1 MELGFVGKV
10 VVVTG
15 AGAGIGAETARKF
28 SEEGAKVIVADVDSG
43 RGEKVVKEIREKN
56 NGDALFVET
65 DVSSLESVNSLFN
78 EVVSHFGKV
87 DILVNN
93 AGIYAK
99 GDILSFEEETYQ
111 KIMGVNVKG
120 VLLCSKRAAEEMV
133 KQKSGVIVN
142 VASEAGLVAIA
153 NQMLYNLTKA
163 AVISI
168 TKSCAVDLAP
178 YGVRVNCVCPGTT
191 YTPLVENA
199 LSKEQDPV
207 ATRKKLE
214 ESRPLNRLGDPAEI
228 AAAILFLASPKMG
241 YATGAVLSVDG
252 GYTVW

>member
-28 SEEGAKVIVADVDSG
+28 SEEGAKVIVADVDPV
-43 RGEKVVKEIREKN
+43 RGERVVKEIREK

-65 DVSSLESVNSLFN
+65 DVSSLESVNNLFN

-111 KIMGVNVKG
+111 KIMSVNVKG

-133 KQKSGVIVN
+133 KHKNGVIVN

-207 ATRKKLE
+207 AVRKKLE
-214 ESRPLNRLGDPAEI
+214 ESRPLNRLGDPTEI
-228 AAAILFLASPKMG
+228 ATAILFLASPKMG

>member
-1 MELGFVGKV
+1 MELGFMGKV
-10 VVVTG
+10 VVITG
-15 AGAGIGAETARKF
+15 AGAGIGAETARRF
-28 SEEGAKVIVADVDSG
+28 AEEGAKVVVADVDP
-43 RGEKVVKEIREKN
+43 EKGKEVVKEIREGG
-56 NGDALFVET
+56 GDALYIET
-65 DVSSLESVNSLFN
+65 DVVSSKSVNDMFDKV
-78 EVVSHFGKV
+78 ESHFGRL

-93 AGIYAK
+93 AGIYYK
-99 GDILSFEEETYQ
+99 GDILSFEEETYRR
-111 KIMGVNVKG
+111 IMDVNVKG
-120 VLLCSKRAAEEMV
+120 VLLCSKRAAREMV
-133 KQKSGVIVN
+133 KQRSGVIVN

-153 NQMLYNLTKA
+153 NQILYNLTKA

-199 LSKEQDPV
+199 LSREQDPV
-207 ATRKKLE
+207 AARKKLE
-214 ESRPLNRLGDPAEI
+214 ESRPLNRLGKPAEI
-228 AAAILFLASPKMG
+228 ATAILFLASPRME